1 MLSFVQKLH
10 TQGLRVWLGDNNSLA
25 LGYEETVA
33 AELIAE
39 LKANK
44 PALLALLEEHQIH
57 SEQAFLN
64 WSVLQLSLLSNAQ
77 ARLLFVDRLQPQ
89 RCAYHIPMLVEHQ
102 QADTIAKLDKAIQ
115 ALTVRHPILNSQI
128 VEHDDQL
135 FCQPRSRALTSV
147 KTRCNDPEQLKALVQ
162 TQVLTPFDL
171 SQDAPLRVVHY
182 HCASSTYTLFLWHH
196 IAFDGWSM
204 QLFFKELSQLMAD
217 PSWAQQQP
225 LPLSY
230 CDYASWHLTLD
241 QQQAHDYWQ
250 TQLKDALPT
259 RLPKTLDAPLNEPL
273 TRGSNL
279 YFTLPDTLS
288 TQLRQLASSLSATPF
303 SVLLSAYYYT
313 LMLFSNQNDILLGVP
328 SDNRDHP
335 QTQDIMGFFVNTLA
349 LRAKL
354 DKQASFAQLVTQVK
368 DTLHQAKRHQDL
380 PFDEVVQ
387 YFTQG
392 DREQSALQI
401 MFSVQ
406 KLASQLDPALS
417 LPFSVSPLL
426 SDDELYQPIKVDLL
440 LALDDS
446 EATISGQIDYNPNR
460 FSQAYI
466 EAFRQ
471 TFIHLLECSVA
482 APHQPLQ
489 SHTYVPPGQCLSE
502 PQTQDKPA
510 YDNLYARFVAQAKQ
524 TPQASALIYQEQ
536 EISYRTLARE
546 VKTLASHIRAQIAQH
561 DDPKVALMFVRGPQM
576 VTAILA
582 TLAAGAAYVPLSP
595 TQASS
600 RNQFILNDSGAALL
614 LTQSQLAAQAQQLAQ
629 SDATPVLTTEALLS
643 DPAEYDLAQGDA
655 GQLAYVIY
663 TSGSTGQPKG
673 VMVEHGHV
681 DALVRSTSE
690 VYQFASD
697 ERTYWLTPYF
707 FDASVEP
714 LFMTLLNGAC
724 LVIPCER
731 SCNDPLAMREEILD
745 RAVTHLVASP
755 SHLQAIGHCGKASA
769 IRRVVF
775 GGESCS
781 QSLVDT
787 WQQRLF
793 SEYGPTEATVTATVH
808 RQFAQQ
814 QNLKAIGQPL
824 RHVTIDIVDDALAS
838 LPVGCPGEILISGH
852 SVARGYLNLP
862 EQTEARFI
870 TTARGR
876 AYRTGDMARRLP
888 CGNLEFMGRNDAQVK
903 LRGYRIELNEI
914 EVVLLKHPDIEQACV
929 KVQTLAQGPALVA
942 YLGTTSMLTL
952 DELLPWLNERLPDYM
967 HPAALQCSAS
977 LPLLPSGKVDARALA
992 PLDISV
998 STTYVAPQS
1007 ALEKDLCA
1015 LWAEHL
1021 GVEQVGMQDS
1031 FFALGGNS
1039 LSAMTLVA
1047 KMQRTLALPVTLKAL
1062 LSHKTPA
1069 AILANLDTQHRIEPI
1084 PVLADPTQPV
1094 AVTPQQQAMLLSERL
1109 ATTAG
1114 AYHIP
1119 LMLSCGSLAQQQALM
1134 EGVQQ
1139 VISRHQIL
1147 QQGYDQDEQG
1157 HWFISQT
1164 RYPVPCQVLALQSH
1178 NDSALQEFVNAPF
1191 TLDTSAPV
1199 RVAQLRVGPL
1209 PSYRLLLVFH
1219 HVAFDGWSVE
1229 RFIRE
1234 LDQQMAGQV
1243 LTPSTLTYRDYA
1255 HWRST
1260 LDEQA
1265 ELDYWQQAFAGIDLT
1280 PWESD
1285 FSRSASY
1292 DPQGKAL
1299 SFTLPDALT
1308 RSLRALAQQQGVSLY
1323 ATLLSSFQLA
1333 ACFWADRD
1341 DIVIGTPSD
1350 NRAHPDS
1357 HELMGYFV
1365 NTLALPLRLD
1375 STLSF
1380 TALMKQ
1386 VQTQVHDAKSHQGTS
1401 VDVLADALNI
1411 ERQSGLSPLF
1421 QLFFTLDQ
1429 FNPLTQAFN
1438 GFEVI
1443 PENPQDYA
1451 YTPAKFEW
1459 NMVFKDDGDQLQG
1472 QFTYATTRYDATRC
1486 EQFLAF
1492 YQVLLNNLMAAPEQ
1506 PVRDCPLLSHA
1517 QFQTLVTHQAQQSND
1532 PHTNWLACFA
1542 QACERA
1548 PHNIALSFEDQQL
1561 SYGELD
1567 SLSSQLAATLHQH
1580 LGTPGAEPARV
1591 ALHFHKGCDMIIA
1604 MLATLKAG
1612 AAFVALSP
1620 NHPQARRETLLQQ
1633 AQCELLLSDD
1643 ALSWSTVPTLLYH
1656 WRDWPETQTE
1666 HNDINFNH
1674 SPDRLAYL
1682 IYTSGTTGT
1691 PKGAMLSHR
1700 GLINLSAHMMHSHR
1714 LIGQSRQVVASQY
1727 AEYVFDASIIEI
1739 FPALAAGAR
1748 LEIIPEPIRRDVPRL
1763 CEFLRRQHVD
1773 VAFVPTVL
1781 VNQFADLLA
1790 ECQLDVLFVG
1800 GAPLNPVH
1808 QRLANT
1814 FYNEYGLSETSVCVT
1829 QAEVTPQQPITIGRA
1844 IRNTRLYVLDKY
1856 QRPVPPGGCG
1866 ELHSA
1871 GCSTGLG
1878 YWQNADKTAAHF
1890 ITLTM
1895 HHGAQQLHEQVYRTG
1910 DLVRRVDADTLQ
1922 FVARTDQ
1929 QLEINGYRIEPG
1941 EIEAKLLTHPDVGQ
1955 AVVCQVQG
1963 HAQQLIAYCV
1973 LNQSATSPVAD
1984 SHSRA
1989 LLNWLNAQLPPYMR
2003 PKHLLFVSHF
2013 PLTLNGKLDLKQ
2025 LPQPELDQLKVEQRA
2040 PQTQTEQTV
2049 LELCQRLLGVSEL
2062 NINHDFFELGGSSVQ
2077 AARLIAECEKAFVVN
2092 IELATLLTHPVLA
2105 EFAAAVDRLLAEQA
2119 IPDAEFE
2126 MEL

>member
-10 TQGLRVWLGDNNSLA
+10 AQGLRVWLGDNNSLA

-44 PALLALLEEHQIH
+44 PCLLALLEEHQIH
-57 SEQAFLN
+57 SEQAFLS
-64 WSVLQLSLLSNAQ
+64 WSVLQLSSLSNAQ
-77 ARLLFVDRLQPQ
+77 ARLLFVDRMQPQ
-89 RCAYHIPMLVEHQ
+89 RCAYHIPMLVEHTHPV
-102 QADTIAKLDKAIQ
+102 DIAALDNAIQ
-115 ALTVRHPILNSQI
+115 SLTVRHPILNSQI
-128 VEHDDQL
+128 VEHDDL
-135 FCQPRSRALTSV
+135 LYCQPRSTIWRS
-147 KTRCNDPEQLKALVQ
+147 EQHECIDQQTLKAEVKA
-162 TQVLTPFDL
+162 QVLTPFDL
-171 SQDAPLRVVHY
+171 AQDAPMRVVHY
-182 HCASSTYTLFLWHH
+182 HCASTTYTLFLWHH

-204 QLFFKELSQLMAD
+204 QLFFAQLGQALGD
-217 PSWAQQQP
+217 PLWAAQQTS
-225 LPLSY
+225 PLSY
-230 CDYASWHLTLD
+230 FDYAAWHQDLD
-241 QQQAHDYWQ
+241 QQKAHDYWQ
-250 TQLKDALPT
+250 TYLQGALPT
-259 RLPKTLDAPLNEPL
+259 RLPKTLSEPLSTPL
-273 TRGSNL
+273 TRGSNV
-279 YFTLPDTLS
+279 YFTLPTPLG
-288 TQLRQLASSLSATPF
+288 TQVRQLASNLGATPF
-303 SVLLSAYYYT
+303 SVLLSTYYYT
-313 LMLFSNQNDILLGVP
+313 LMLFTNQNDVLLGVP

-335 QTQDIMGFFVNTLA
+335 QTQDIIGFFVNTLA
-349 LRAKL
+349 LRAQL

-368 DTLHQAKRHQDL
+368 ENLHQAKQHQDL

-387 YFTQG
+387 YFAQD

-417 LPFSVSPLL
+417 LPFALSPLL
-426 SDDELYQPIKVDLL
+426 SDEELYQPIKVDLL

-446 EATISGQIDYNPNR
+446 EETISGQIDYNPNR
-460 FSQAYI
+460 FSHAYI
-466 EAFRQ
+466 DAFRQ
-471 TFIHLLECSVA
+471 TFIHLLESCVA

-489 SHTYVPPGQCLSE
+489 SHTYVPEAQSANNPLSAE
-502 PQTQDKPA
+502 KPVYEHLYGRFIEQADK
-510 YDNLYARFVAQAKQ
+510 
-524 TPQASALIYQEQ
+524 TPDATALIYQEQ
-536 EISYRTLARE
+536 TMSYRALARE
-546 VKTLASHIRAQIAQH
+546 VRTLATHLRAQIAHH

-600 RNQFILNDSGAALL
+600 RNQFILGDSGAALL
-614 LTQSQLAAQAQQLAQ
+614 LTLPHLTTQAQQLAQ
-629 SDATPVLTTEALLS
+629 PSALPVVTTEALLTGPS
-643 DPAEYDLAQGDA
+643 DDALPHRCAE
-655 GQLAYVIY
+655 QLAYVIY

-681 DALVRSTSE
+681 DALVQSISE
-690 VYQFASD
+690 VYQFDAD
-697 ERTYWLTPYF
+697 ERTYWLPPYF

-724 LVIPCER
+724 LVIPSER

-745 RAVTHLVASP
+745 REVTHLVASP
-755 SHLQAIGHCGKASA
+755 SHLQTIGHCGKASA

-781 QSLVDT
+781 QSLIDT

-808 RQFAQQ
+808 TQFAQQ
-814 QNLKAIGQPL
+814 QNLKAIGKPL
-824 RHVTIDIVDDALAS
+824 GHVTIDIVDDTLSA

-852 SVARGYLNLP
+852 SIARGYLNLP

-870 TTARGR
+870 TTAAGR

-914 EVVLLKHPDIEQACV
+914 EAVLLKHGDIEQACV

-942 YLGTTSMLTL
+942 YLGTNSTLTL
-952 DELLPWLNERLPDYM
+952 EQLLPWLSERLPDYM
-967 HPAALQCSAS
+967 HPAAIQCSAT
-977 LPLLPSGKVDARALA
+977 LPLLPSGKVDARALT
-992 PLDISV
+992 PLDINI

-1007 ALEKDLCA
+1007 PLEKDLCA

-1021 GVEQVGMQDS
+1021 GVEQVGMYDS

-1047 KMQRTLALPVTLKAL
+1047 KMQRTLSLPVTLKAL
-1062 LSHKTPA
+1062 FTHKTPA
-1069 AILANLDTQHRIEPI
+1069 ALLANLDSQHNIAPI
-1084 PVLADPTQPV
+1084 PVLTDPATRV

-1119 LMLSCGSLAQQQALM
+1119 LMLGCDSLAHQQALM

-1139 VISRHQIL
+1139 VISRHLVL
-1147 QQGYDQDEQG
+1147 QQGYEQDDQG
-1157 HWFISQT
+1157 HWYISQT
-1164 RYPVPCQVLALQSH
+1164 RYPIPCQVLAVSGN
-1178 NDSALQEFVNAPF
+1178 NDRGLQEFVNAPF
-1191 TLDTSAPV
+1191 ALDTSAPV
-1199 RVAQLRVGPL
+1199 KVAQLRVGPL

-1219 HVAFDGWSVE
+1219 HIAFDGWSVE
-1229 RFIRE
+1229 RFIHE
-1234 LDQQMAGQV
+1234 LDQQMAGKV
-1243 LTPSTLTYRDYA
+1243 ITPPALTYRDYA
-1255 HWRST
+1255 YWRSQQDDST
-1260 LDEQA
+1260 
-1265 ELDYWQQAFAGIDLT
+1265 ELAYWQQAFAGIDLT

-1292 DPQGKAL
+1292 DPQGRAL
-1299 SFTLPDALT
+1299 TFTLPNTLT
-1308 RSLRALAQQQGVSLY
+1308 QSLRALAQQQGVSLY

-1380 TALMKQ
+1380 TALMTQ
-1386 VQTQVHDAKSHQGTS
+1386 VQGQVHEAKSHQGVS
-1401 VDVLADALNI
+1401 VDVLADALNV

-1429 FNPLTQAFN
+1429 FNPMDQAFN

-1443 PENPQDYA
+1443 QENPQDYA

-1459 NMVFKDDGDQLQG
+1459 NMVFKDDGTQLQG
-1472 QFTYATTRYDATRC
+1472 QFTYATTRFDTTRC

-1492 YQVLLNNLMAAPEQ
+1492 YQVLLENLVSAPERA
-1506 PVRDCPLLSHA
+1506 VRDCPLLSDI
-1517 QFQTLVTHQAQQSND
+1517 QFQALVAQQAQQYSESQ
-1532 PHTNWLACFA
+1532 TNWLACFA
-1542 QACERA
+1542 QACQRA

-1561 SYGELD
+1561 SYAELD
-1567 SLSSQLAATLHQH
+1567 SLSSQLAATLHQR
-1580 LGTPGAEPARV
+1580 LGTPGAEPAHV

-1620 NHPQARRETLLQQ
+1620 NHPQPRRETLLQQ
-1633 AQCELLLSDD
+1633 AQCALLLSDD

-1656 WRDWPETQTE
+1656 WRDWPETQS
-1666 HNDINFNH
+1666 DSYCIDFNH
-1674 SPDRLAYL
+1674 SADRLAYL

-1700 GLINLSAHMMHSHR
+1700 GLINLSEHMMYSHR
-1714 LIGQSRQVVASQY
+1714 LIGRSRQVIASQY

-1748 LEIIPEPIRRDVPRL
+1748 LELMPEAIRRDVPRL
-1763 CEFLRRQHVD
+1763 CDFLRRQQVD

-1781 VNQFADLLA
+1781 VNQFPDLLA
-1790 ECQLDVLFVG
+1790 TCELDVLFVG

-1808 QRLANT
+1808 IPLAKT
-1814 FYNEYGLSETSVCVT
+1814 LYNEYGLSETSVCIS
-1829 QAEVTPQQPITIGRA
+1829 QAEVLPQQPVTIGRA
-1844 IRNTRLYVLDKY
+1844 IRNSRLYVLDKY

-1871 GCSTGLG
+1871 GSSTGLG

-1890 ITLTM
+1890 FELTL
-1895 HHGAQQLHEQVYRTG
+1895 HHDSQRLHEQVYRTG
-1910 DLVRRVDADTLQ
+1910 DLVRRVDKDTLQ

-1941 EIEAKLLTHPDVGQ
+1941 EIEAKLLAHPDIAQ

-1973 LNQSATSPVAD
+1973 LNQGDTVQVAE
-1984 SHSRA
+1984 SQSRT

-2025 LPQPELDQLKVEQRA
+2025 LPQPELDQLQVEQRA
-2040 PQTQTEQTV
+2040 PQTPTEQTV

-2077 AARLIAECEKAFVVN
+2077 AARLIAECEKAFVVS